1 MRKIRILGIAP
12 YEGLKNM
19 MDALAEYRSDIT
31 MTTYLADLDNAVTLV
46 SGLDLDSYDAVL
58 SRGGTYLALKKVV
71 TLPIFDIELSYY
83 DIINAIKL
91 ADGMNMKMG
100 IVAYPNIATL
110 TRQICEILNYDI
122 DIFVTDSWE
131 DTTQHIDYMKDRGY
145 QLIVGDMSACRYSR
159 ECGISSILFTSGSE
173 TIRKSIDQI
182 VAFSNYYLDYQIENR
197 IIKSGMISRDEIL
210 LIFQQDKTLY
220 SANTKNPDPLLV
232 RDAKRIIPELDKHGS
247 FQSVRIHKNTPYT
260 FHGDRSIIA
269 GEVYYQ
275 FHIEIGKRADAA
287 FSGSLSKVENSSNN
301 SILFTHL
308 YNSHGYRQIR
318 SVVEKLSA
326 SNSPAFIEG
335 NAGTGKDRLAEI
347 IHSQSQYKDKP
358 MYKINCA
365 TLSARELK
373 SLVNDPDS
381 PFYFDYSVFYFKG
394 CSNMDQLL
402 AEQLLTFIHSR
413 ELTRNNLLMFSWDS
427 NMTNTENR
435 LIHDDLVNK
444 PGCMHIVLPDLSY
457 LSDQIPKLV
466 NIMINEMNITS
477 GVQISGMEPE
487 AVALLQGFRWS
498 HNLDQFKRI
507 LTSAFH
513 HSEPPYIK
521 APTVSEI
528 LQKEAVAYSAPV
540 SEDLLNQGLSLKE
553 IEYSIVMNT
562 LEKENFN
569 QSSTARKLKISRTTL
584 WRIINR

>member
-247 FQSVRIHKNTPYT
+247 SQSVRIHKNTPINA
-260 FHGDRSIIA
+260 HVANS
-269 GEVYYQ
+269 E
-275 FHIEIGKRADAA
+275 
-287 FSGSLSKVENSSNN
+287 SENSSNN

-466 NIMINEMNITS
+466 NIIINEMNITS

-528 LQKEAVAYSAPV
+528 LRKEAVAYSAPV